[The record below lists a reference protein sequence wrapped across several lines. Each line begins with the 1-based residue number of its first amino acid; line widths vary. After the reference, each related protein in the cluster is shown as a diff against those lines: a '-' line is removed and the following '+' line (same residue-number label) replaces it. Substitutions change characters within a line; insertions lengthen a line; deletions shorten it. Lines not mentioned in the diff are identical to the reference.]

1 MIGCVIFHVAE
12 RKYLQW
18 CQILKQKSVLHAYC
32 TYWMAGELYNG
43 YATLIT
49 GISLILNLTVDWQF
63 KVRKPLSRS
72 LLTSY
77 CGCSTEILVDQF

>member
-1 MIGCVIFHVAE
+1 
-12 RKYLQW
+12 
-18 CQILKQKSVLHAYC
+18 
-32 TYWMAGELYNG
+32 MAGELYNG